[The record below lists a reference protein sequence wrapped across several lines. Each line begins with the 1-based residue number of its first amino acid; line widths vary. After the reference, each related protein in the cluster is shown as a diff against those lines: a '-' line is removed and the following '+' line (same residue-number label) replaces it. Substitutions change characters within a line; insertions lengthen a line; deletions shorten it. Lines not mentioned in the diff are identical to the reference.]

1 MSSILVLLQNVHETV
16 HVFNMKLNYSEPK
29 IFTGGVDISQWNK
42 LSKEEQKAALEKDW
56 YIYYSFRHPQTGKLV
71 RLPNIKGGINRIKNK
86 AQRMKFLL
94 KYQRALVQLLEQG
107 YDPFKAEYQQPSE
120 FIKQEER
127 EPIIDRIVQPIE
139 TPKVEHKKNG
149 NF

>member
-29 IFTGGVDISQWNK
+29 IFTGGVDISKWNK

-56 YIYYSFRHPQTGKLV
+56 YLYYSFRHPQTGKLT
-71 RLPNIKGGINRIKNK
+71 RMPNIKGGINRIKNK

-94 KYQRALVQLLEQG
+94 KY
-107 YDPFKAEYQQPSE
+107 
-120 FIKQEER
+120 
-127 EPIIDRIVQPIE
+127 
-139 TPKVEHKKNG
+139 
-149 NF
+149 